1 MADADTPDADA
12 IIRDR
17 RFVAVVALAAVV
29 GLIASF
35 AAWCFLEL
43 LYYLQTWIFTDI
55 PKDVGFDSTPLLWYP
70 PILFAAGLITA
81 FAIVRLPGTG
91 GHIPANGLK
100 ASPTAPIEL
109 PGVLVAAIAS
119 IGLGLVVGPEAPLIA
134 LGGGLGALMVR
145 AIGRQDQPQLG
156 MLMGISATFAAVSFL
171 FGSPII
177 AAVLLIE
184 AARIG
189 GSQMSL
195 VLIPGLT
202 AAGVGSLT
210 EIGMGSWTGLD
221 TSNISIS
228 GVQLASFGRPD
239 VADFGWTILLAAAI
253 AVGTWVIFRLG
264 RGSLRLA
271 TPRPFIVT
279 PLAGLAVA
287 GIAILFQQTTAFGA
301 NEVLFSGQNALD
313 PLVADAGA
321 WSVGALALL
330 IACKGVAYG
339 ISLGTFRGGPTFPA
353 MLLGVAG
360 GLMMASLPGFET
372 APAVAVGMGAA
383 VAAVLRLP
391 LSAIVLATV
400 LTESAG
406 LSTAPLI
413 VIGVV
418 VAYLITVA
426 LPEPERSAP
435 ADAAATPAPAREP
448 VPSVAGG

>member
-1 MADADTPDADA
+1 MADTDTQDPAA
-12 IIRDR
+12 ILRDR
-17 RFVAVVALAAVV
+17 RIIAVVALAAVV
-29 GLIASF
+29 GVIASL

-43 LYYLQTWIFTDI
+43 TYYLQTWIFTDI

-70 PILFAAGLITA
+70 PILFVAGLITA

-91 GHIPANGLK
+91 GHIPPNGLK
-100 ASPTAPIEL
+100 AAPIPPIEL
-109 PGVLVAAIAS
+109 PGVRVAATAS
-119 IGLGLVVGPEAPLIA
+119 IGLGLVVGPEAPLLA
-134 LGGGLGALMVR
+134 LGGGLGALMVQ
-145 AIGRQDQPQLG
+145 AIGRQDPPQLG
-156 MLMGISATFAAVSFL
+156 MLMGSSGTFAAISFR

-177 AAVLLIE
+177 APVLLIE

-202 AAGVGSLT
+202 AAGIGSVT

-221 TSNISIS
+221 TSNISLS

-239 VADFGWTILLAAAI
+239 AADFGWTILLSVGI

-271 TPRPFIVT
+271 TPHPFIVT

-301 NEVLFSGQNALD
+301 NQVLFSGQNALG
-313 PLVADAGA
+313 PLVADSGA

-360 GLMMASLPGFET
+360 GLMMAGLPGFET

-400 LTESAG
+400 LTSSSG
-406 LSTAPLI
+406 LGTTPLI

-418 VAYLITVA
+418 AAYLVTVA
-426 LPEPERSAP
+426 LPEPEGSALTE
-435 ADAAATPAPAREP
+435 AAATSAPPPET
-448 VPSVAGG
+448 VPSGAGV

>member
-1 MADADTPDADA
+1 MAEPATQDPAA
-12 IIRDR
+12 IMRDR
-17 RFVAVVALAAVV
+17 SFLAVIALAAVV
-29 GLIASF
+29 GVIASL

-43 LYYLQTWIFTDI
+43 IYYLQTWVFTDI

-81 FAIVRLPGTG
+81 FGIVRLPGTG
-91 GHIPANGLK
+91 GHIPAYGLK
-100 ASPTAPIEL
+100 ASPIPVIEL
-109 PGVLVAAIAS
+109 PGVIVAAIAS
-119 IGLGLVVGPEAPLIA
+119 IGLGLVVGPEAPLLAI
-134 LGGGLGALMVR
+134 GGGLGVLMIR
-145 AIGRQDQPQLG
+145 AIGRQDQPQLVL
-156 MLMGISATFAAVSFL
+156 LMGISGTFAAVSFL

-189 GSQMSL
+189 GSQLAL

-210 EIGMGSWTGLD
+210 EIGMGNWTGLD
-221 TSNISIS
+221 TSNISLS
-228 GVQLASFGRPD
+228 GVQLASFSRPD
-239 VADFGWTILLAAAI
+239 AADFGWTILLAVGI
-253 AVGTWVIFRLG
+253 AVGTWVIFRFG
-264 RGSLRLA
+264 RGWVRLA
-271 TPRPFIVT
+271 TPHPFIVT

-287 GIAILFQQTTAFGA
+287 GLAILFQQTTAFGA
-301 NEVLFSGQNALD
+301 NQVLFSGQSALG
-313 PLVADAGA
+313 PLVADQGA

-339 ISLGTFRGGPTFPA
+339 ISVGTFRGGPTFPA

-360 GLMMASLPGFET
+360 GLMMAGLPGFET

-391 LSAIVLATV
+391 LSAVVLATV
-400 LTESAG
+400 LTSSSG
-406 LSTAPLI
+406 LGTTPLI

-418 VAYLITVA
+418 VAYLVTVA
-426 LPEPERSAP
+426 LPEPEPSAP
-435 ADAAATPAPAREP
+435 ADAAATSAPAPEAVP
-448 VPSVAGG
+448 VGAGG